1 MPSMGIRVPRLSRR
15 TALGVVAVAAVGAG
29 VAWGVA
35 PSGAAPQPAAA
46 SATPKIAFTGSG
58 ATPSSLSIRYG
69 QKVVFE
75 NDIDPTAKTPV
86 LGTVT
91 GALNTVTVTVSGA
104 TQKPFTLAPGQKA
117 TVGPY
122 FSGNQKVVIRYRS
135 NYDSKLVA
143 GLVPGPS
150 ATKSGTLTVAASP
163 ISRAPVPGNAK
174 VPSAASVTHK

>member
-1 MPSMGIRVPRLSRR
+1 MPSMGIRVPRVSRR

-35 PSGAAPQPAAA
+35 PSSAAPQPAA
-46 SATPKIAFTGSG
+46 TPKISFTGNG

-75 NDIDPTAKTPV
+75 NDVDPSANVPV

-91 GALNTVTVTVSGA
+91 GALKSVTITVSGA
-104 TQKPFTLAPGQKA
+104 TQKPFTLAPGQQA

-122 FSGNQKVVIRYRS
+122 FSGNQPVVVHYTS
-135 NYDSKLVA
+135 NYNSTMVA
-143 GLVPGPS
+143 GLLPGPK
-150 ATKSGTLTVAASP
+150 ATKAGTLTVAASP
-163 ISRAPVPGNAK
+163 LSRAPVPGNVK
-174 VPSAASVTHK
+174 VPTAASVTHK

>member
-1 MPSMGIRVPRLSRR
+1 MPSMGIRVPRVSRR

-35 PSGAAPQPAAA
+35 PSSAAPHPAAA
-46 SATPKIAFTGSG
+46 AATPKISFTGSG
-58 ATPSSLSIRYG
+58 ATPSSMSIRYG

-75 NDIDPTAKTPV
+75 NDVDPNANVPV

-91 GALNTVTVTVSGA
+91 GALKSVTITVSGA

-122 FSGNQKVVIRYRS
+122 FSGNQPVVIHYTS
-135 NYDSKLVA
+135 NYDSTMVA
-143 GLVPGPS
+143 GLLPGPK
-150 ATKSGTLTVAASP
+150 ATKAGTLTVAASP

-174 VPSAASVTHK
+174 VPTAGSVTHK